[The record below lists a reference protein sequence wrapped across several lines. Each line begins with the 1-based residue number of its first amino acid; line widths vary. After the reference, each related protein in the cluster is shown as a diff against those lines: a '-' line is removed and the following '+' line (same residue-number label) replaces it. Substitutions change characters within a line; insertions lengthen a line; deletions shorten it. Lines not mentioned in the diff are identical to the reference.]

1 MLLGTPG
8 PVWVGFFSTFPAWPT
23 RRTGPFLGAPRKPA
37 GFRSTPG
44 RPSGSPHPQR
54 HVRSVN
60 HRGGLELKASK
71 RDFLMAD
78 AALVLRT
85 PAPSLPL
92 SAHLPHR
99 VLGPGH
105 HLRGSQGQCLEAWS
119 GRLGVDLPPPTS
131 PPGPGTQEPV
141 PATLL
146 PHPAPTRARHT
157 GACRRAG
164 PGPGCPGPHLL
175 CGLPDAVT
183 HSFHVALLFLQLLLE
198 LCDPGLQAALLI
210 LQRVPKGK
218 AAALGP
224 PASPGLGSSLPWRS
238 NASGSSSFTV
248 KTQRGLE
255 ACANS
260 HSWEAGSQA

>member
-54 HVRSVN
+54 HVRSVS

-71 RDFLMAD
+71 RYFLMAD

-131 PPGPGTQEPV
+131 PP
-141 PATLL
+141 ASRL
-146 PHPAPTRARHT
+146 P
-157 GACRRAG
+157 
-164 PGPGCPGPHLL
+164 
-175 CGLPDAVT
+175 
-183 HSFHVALLFLQLLLE
+183 S
-198 LCDPGLQAALLI
+198 QAHM
-210 LQRVPKGK
+210 GE
-218 AAALGP
+218 G
-224 PASPGLGSSLPWRS
+224 G
-238 NASGSSSFTV
+238 
-248 KTQRGLE
+248 
-255 ACANS
+255 S
-260 HSWEAGSQA
+260 HSCFPLRTHPSPPSLGLSSPTPEPSVQI